1 MATSQTAVSREVQR
15 WMAENRLS
23 QAQVGAV
30 LGVSQVQV
38 SARLRGVTNWS
49 LDDLDKLWELG
60 VPITLPTYQGADR

>member
-1 MATSQTAVSREVQR
+1 MATSQTAVSREVRR

-49 LDDLDKLWELG
+49 LDDLDRLWDLG
-60 VPITLPTYQGADR
+60 VPITLPTYQGAVR

>member
-1 MATSQTAVSREVQR
+1 MATSQTAVSREVRR